1 MRSFSETMVLLASGL
16 AAAMSLGNV
25 PGAGLP
31 ALLAVVTQWREGR
44 RGSDDLDSQ
53 FGAAVKQL
61 QAELSQ
67 SQEFGGLDWKV
78 VEAAFAQLGKVDL
91 SSDDIVTAISADN
104 SKDEAE
110 VVSNYVANQIDWAGH
125 DDRYQRGFKFAFKS
139 AYAQILATPEF
150 KQDRVYVFVKELLA
164 SQSKNQLEQSR
175 QHRQVIQRL
184 NELLDRRES
193 LDLDRKYD
201 WSVGDKTDYLAMT
214 FSARG
219 TEFVGREQE
228 RQRLRALL
236 DDKRKIV
243 WWQIAGKA
251 GQGKSR
257 LALDFVD
264 SLDDGGWHAG
274 FLSWDQLSG
283 VDWKSIDFLRSTL
296 IVIDYIA
303 NPQKAQAFVQALR
316 SLKTREHKSLHHK
329 VRFLLLEREAYNLRG
344 DNNGL
349 ANWLGS
355 LLKKSDDEQALKQ
368 YSFNKQA
375 LELADLSAADMEAII
390 NSWRKYQEKTA
401 LSADEL
407 NKVIQQLRG
416 GSARTRAWRPL
427 FAILFASFGAAGLEA
442 ETPLPIEDI
451 LAKALDE
458 EQANFWNID
467 GEPLKQAVN
476 LACLVT
482 MLGQIDLKKLRELDV
497 NKELY
502 FDDTQQD
509 EIIRQAHCL
518 LGRALE
524 PTADQPNYIL
534 QAREPDLLGEYLVI
548 RYLGR
553 LLNSLG
559 DRGEQLASIVQDAWR
574 YDFQPEHG
582 IKILLFPTFLQ
593 RLNQDF
599 NAHTVT
605 ERIGATL
612 PMEKELA
619 LVKQLGELAWVAC
632 GLSEV
637 IRQHGSVEQSAKDR
651 LLVLAAEVGNMAIVK
666 LALERGAAVNSIDA
680 VTKAFPLL
688 LAANNG
694 HTEVIKLLLDRGAKP
709 DQVNE
714 KDGAFPLLLAA
725 ENGHEEVISLLL
737 ERKASPTQVNTRDD
751 TYPLLLASQ
760 NGHIASVRTLL
771 KWGAHPGQV
780 IDRGGEF
787 PLLTAA
793 YQGHTEIVEL
803 LLEQGASPDQI
814 SDKKGDFALLVAA
827 QNGHAEIVSLLLK
840 KGALPTRE
848 HKDTGA
854 FPLFFA
860 AQNNHV
866 KVASLLLD
874 QEEMLP
880 DQSNERI
887 GSFALLVAADKGHKD
902 IVSMLLERD
911 ASFEQT
917 HTQNGQFPLLMA
929 AENGHQDIVKLL
941 LDQGA
946 NPDQINE
953 HNCTFPLLM
962 AAQNGHT
969 KVVRLLLEC
978 KTTPDQMYET
988 DGRSPLLLAAH
999 QGHVE
1004 VVRLLLKYGAD
1015 PDQAT
1020 TNSDYFPLLQAAQ
1033 QGHTEIAKLLL
1044 DQGAKPDRISINTGS
1059 FPLLIATHQGHT
1071 EIVRLLLDQGVNSG
1085 QVDEKYGTF
1094 PLLIAAQN
1102 GYTLIVK
1109 QLLERKA
1116 STDQVNNKDGVFPLL
1131 LAAQNGHVE
1140 VVKLLLK
1147 RGAKSG
1153 QVNINDGGFPLLVA
1167 AEKGHVGA
1175 VKLLLERGATPN
1187 QVNKKRGLFP
1197 LLQAAQNGHADV
1209 VRLLLERGAPPNQAN
1224 KKRGLFPLL
1233 QAAKNGHVDSVRL
1246 LLRRGAAPN
1255 KVYGRTGESP
1265 LALALQYGH
1274 TEVARLLILAGSDVT
1289 PKMLADYRGNAAIV
1303 ELLRKSKNKPGSKPL
1318 KT

>member
-1 MRSFSETMVLLASGL
+1 MRSFSERMVLLASGV
-16 AAAMSLGNV
+16 AAAMSLGSV
-25 PGAGLP
+25 AGVSLPGLF
-31 ALLAVVTQWREGR
+31 AVVMQWRQGK
-44 RGSDDLDSQ
+44 RGSGYLDSH

-61 QAELSQ
+61 QAELDQ
-67 SQEFGGLDWKV
+67 SPEFGGLDWGI
-78 VEAAFAQLGKVDL
+78 VEAAFEQLGKVDL
-91 SSDDIVTAISADN
+91 SSDDIIAAISVGN
-104 SKDEAE
+104 SADEAE
-110 VVSNYVANQIDWAGH
+110 VVSNYVANKINWA
-125 DDRYQRGFKFAFKS
+125 DYDARYQRGFKFAFKS
-139 AYAQILATPEF
+139 AYAQVLASPEF
-150 KQDRVYVFVKELLA
+150 KQDRVYVFIKELLA
-164 SQSKNQLEQSR
+164 NQSKNQLEQSR

-184 NELLDRRES
+184 NELLDRREC

-201 WSVGDKTDYLAMT
+201 WSVASKTDYLAMT

-228 RQRLRALL
+228 RQCLHELL
-236 DDKRKIV
+236 NDERKIV

-264 SLDDGGWHAG
+264 SLDDGVWHAG
-274 FLSWDQLSG
+274 FLSWDKLSRA
-283 VDWKSIDFLRSTL
+283 DWGSIDFLRPTL

-303 NPQKAQAFVQALR
+303 NSQKAQAFVQALR
-316 SLKTREHKSLHHK
+316 SLKTRQHKPLQHK
-329 VRFLLLEREAYNLRG
+329 VRFLLLEREAYKLG
-344 DNNGL
+344 SDNNGL
-349 ANWLGS
+349 VNWLS
-355 LLKKSDDEQALKQ
+355 PLLKKSDNLQVLQQ
-368 YSFNKQA
+368 YCFDGQA
-375 LELADLSAADMEAII
+375 LELPDLSGADMEAII
-390 NSWRKYQEKTA
+390 NSWRSYQEKPE
-401 LSADEL
+401 LNEDEL
-407 NKVIQQLRG
+407 SKIIQQLRG

-427 FAILFASFGAAGLEA
+427 FAILFASLGVAGLET
-442 ETPLPIEDI
+442 ETPLSIEDI
-451 LAKALDE
+451 LDRALNDE
-458 EQANFWNID
+458 EANFWSIE
-467 GEPLKQAVN
+467 GEPLKQAVC
-476 LACLVT
+476 LACLAT
-482 MLGQIDLKKLRELDV
+482 MLGQIDLKKLKELDV
-497 NKELY
+497 SKELY
-502 FDDTQQD
+502 FDEAQQD

-518 LGRALE
+518 LGRALA
-524 PTADQPNYIL
+524 PDDYKPNYTL
-534 QAREPDLLGEYLVI
+534 QAREPDLLGEYLVV

-553 LLNSLG
+553 LLDPIKGNPQNFDSL
-559 DRGEQLASIVQDAWR
+559 IQDAWC

-582 IKILLFPTFLQ
+582 IKILCFPNFLQ

-599 NAHTVT
+599 NDHEVAK
-605 ERIGATL
+605 RIGATL
-612 PMEKELA
+612 PLEKELE
-619 LVKQLGELAWVAC
+619 LVKQWDEIIWVVC
-632 GLSEV
+632 GLSAV
-637 IRQHGSVEQSAKDR
+637 ICQHGSTEQSAKDR
-651 LLVLAAEVGNMAIVK
+651 LLLLAAEVGNMTIVN
-666 LALERGAAVNSIDA
+666 LALERGTTVNCVSL
-680 VTKAFPLL
+680 T
-688 LAANNG
+688 
-694 HTEVIKLLLDRGAKP
+694 T
-709 DQVNE
+709 
-714 KDGAFPLLLAA
+714 GAFPLLLAA

-737 ERKASPTQVNTRDD
+737 KRKASPVQVNAKDGIF
-751 TYPLLLASQ
+751 PLLLASQ
-760 NGHIASVRTLL
+760 NGHVVSVRTLL
-771 KWGAHPGQV
+771 NWGSCPSQV
-780 IDRGGEF
+780 IDQGGEF
-787 PLLTAA
+787 PLLTAT

-978 KTTPDQMYET
+978 KTTPGQMYET

-1274 TEVARLLILAGSDVT
+1274 TEVARLLILAGSAVT